1 MSKTNSGQ
9 QAAALL
15 KAAKENRN
23 TKATTYTEDTTT
35 PTVKRN
41 YRVNLAFDSD
51 LKEFINNA
59 SWEKHQSI
67 TQWLNDLVRAEMEK
81 AAADPEGKE
90 G

>member
-23 TKATTYTEDTTT
+23 TKNTLYTEDTT

-41 YRVNLAFDSD
+41 YRVNMAFDSD

-59 SWEKHQSI
+59 AWEKHQSI

-81 AAADPEGKE
+81 AAADPKD
-90 G
+90 

>member
-9 QAAALL
+9 QAAAFI
-15 KAAKENRN
+15 KAAKERKD
-23 TKATTYTEDTTT
+23 TKATLYTEDTE

-41 YRVNLAFDSD
+41 YRVNMAFDSD

-67 TQWLNDLVRAEMEK
+67 TQWLNDLVRAEMER
-81 AAADPEGKE
+81 AGQDPEE
-90 G
+90 

>member
-23 TKATTYTEDTTT
+23 TKATTYTEDTT